1 MSIYM
6 LTSRF
11 INGFSDNEISL
22 YMNKSI
28 IKRDIFVYIASNFKN
43 YKITDKYFKE
53 ILDMFSQVN
62 IHFKY
67 SYVIDERLSYDEANQ
82 IIKKSDLIWLSGG
95 DTPTQFKSLKE
106 YHLLSTIKN
115 HESPVIGM
123 SAGAINM
130 AEVSI
135 CSLNCGHDKQ
145 EIYEGLGCV
154 NISVEPHYN
163 PKIVSKELLELSL
176 DHDIYGLCDESMIVV
191 NGNQILYF
199 GEIYKIS
206 KGIIHKVQ

>member
-11 INGFSDNEISL
+11 INGFNNEISA

-28 IKRDIFVYIASNFKN
+28 IKRDIFVYIASDFQN

-53 ILDMFSQVN
+53 ILDMFSQIN
-62 IHFKY
+62 INFKY
-67 SYVIDERLSYDEANQ
+67 PYVIDSRLSRDKANQ
-82 IIKKSDLIWLSGG
+82 IVKRSDLIWLSGG

-115 HESPVIGM
+115 HKSPVIGM

-163 PKIVSKELLELSL
+163 SGIVSKELVELSL
-176 DHDIYGLCDESMIVV
+176 DHDIYGLCDESMIAV
-191 NGNQILYF
+191 NDNQVLYF
-199 GEIYKIS
+199 GEVYKIS
-206 KGIIHKVQ
+206 KGIIQKVR